1 MARTSGPS
9 PVTLRR
15 RGGFAGRCLPA
26 ELARNAGG
34 AEEEDLVFFIVVGIN
49 VVAAPSSGCFVSP
62 ALTFRADQRLPHVG
76 TLVDPGGGGKMS
88 RRDAS
93 LIRTPRRLAFD
104 DATAGAFEGREP
116 TQLHHFGQ
124 VTLAIVS

>member
-1 MARTSGPS
+1 MARISGRS
-9 PVTLRR
+9 PGTLRR

-34 AEEEDLVFFIVVGIN
+34 AEEEDLVFVFVFILVSIN

-62 ALTFRADQRLPHVG
+62 ALTFRTDQRLTHVR

-93 LIRTPRRLAFD
+93 PIRTPRPLAFD
-104 DATAGAFEGREP
+104 DATAG
-116 TQLHHFGQ
+116 
-124 VTLAIVS
+124 